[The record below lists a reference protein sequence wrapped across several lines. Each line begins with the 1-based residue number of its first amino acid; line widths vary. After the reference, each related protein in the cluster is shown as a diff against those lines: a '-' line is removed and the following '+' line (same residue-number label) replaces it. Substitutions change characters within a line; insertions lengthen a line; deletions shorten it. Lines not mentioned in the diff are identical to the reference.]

1 MTDPYWILLSGLVGA
16 AVGATAAIAS
26 QFIAD
31 WLARKRELDRFC
43 VQSFERFC
51 REFSEDQRLR
61 AIANKYPEARLENK
75 EIEDYIGFFEEIGI
89 YASRDLVDVELV
101 DTILGDAIVECYED
115 RDIIDFVRSV
125 RVEEGD
131 NSYWEFFEKLAADL
145 VARRN
150 QRRIRNKP

>member
-1 MTDPYWILLSGLVGA
+1 LRGFVESFLRTNVSGPLQTG
-16 AVGATAAIAS
+16 I
-26 QFIAD
+26 Q
-31 WLARKRELDRFC
+31 W
-43 VQSFERFC
+43 
-51 REFSEDQRLR
+51 
-61 AIANKYPEARLENK
+61 ARLENK

-131 NSYWEFFEKLAADL
+131 NTYWEFFEKLAADL

>member
-31 WLARKRELDRFC
+31 WLARKRELDRFR
-43 VQSFERFC
+43 VQSFERFR

-75 EIEDYIGFFEEIGI
+75 EIEDYIGFFEEMGI

-101 DTILGDAIVECYED
+101 DTILGDAIV
-115 RDIIDFVRSV
+115 
-125 RVEEGD
+125 
-131 NSYWEFFEKLAADL
+131 
-145 VARRN
+145 
-150 QRRIRNKP
+150 